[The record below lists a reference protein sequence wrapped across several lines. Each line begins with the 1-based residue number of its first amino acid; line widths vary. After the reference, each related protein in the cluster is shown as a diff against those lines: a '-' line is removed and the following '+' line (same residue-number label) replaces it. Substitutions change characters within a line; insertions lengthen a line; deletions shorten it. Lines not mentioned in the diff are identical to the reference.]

1 MKRIASIL
9 AAALCATALSAQVY
23 VTESPGLQQ
32 QIIGSGFIHSPL
44 PVCREN
50 SFETRSSAK
59 DIVLDEPL
67 EAKHSDWHFEGT
79 GSLSFRDSIDGS
91 DLILEHP
98 VHPGNRA
105 AGPPEDPDYAT
116 YGVARMVCDLHGR
129 DLRGFNRISLD
140 IYPD

>member
-67 EAKHSDWHFEGT
+67 GAKHSACHFATPLTEAT
-79 GSLSFRDSIDGS
+79 SFWNIRYIRATERQVRQRT
-91 DLILEHP
+91 LIMPHT
-98 VHPGNRA
+98 A
-105 AGPPEDPDYAT
+105 
-116 YGVARMVCDLHGR
+116 
-129 DLRGFNRISLD
+129 
-140 IYPD
+140 